1 MIAHTYEIV
10 VIIINIQEA
19 VMNTHQLYL
28 ILSFKLLILS
38 QTAVLFI
45 YKVADYNYQMVLEE

>member
-1 MIAHTYEIV
+1 
-10 VIIINIQEA
+10 
-19 VMNTHQLYL
+19 MNTHQLYL